1 MVFLPDT
8 ALLVPGA
15 AGRADPAV
23 ALREAAVAAVRE
35 ASGAT
40 DGPVLVV
47 APARR
52 ARTLTHP
59 VATGLGAA
67 GLAAPSGPER
77 SAAPDVRD
85 VPDRPAARADVPA
98 SVALVLLRAAGVAAP
113 VDVLEVPRAAAEV
126 PVLPPGAALL
136 VVVGSPSARHGVDAP
151 LAEDPRA
158 AEVDA
163 ALLAGLAGGPAAL
176 ASALAALGPRD
187 AAELAVSGWAPWSAA
202 LAALGD
208 APVRVAAH
216 VPAVVAGAPHCVT
229 AWLPVPGR
237 PENHPEE
244 IR

>member
-1 MVFLPDT
+1 VVFLPDT

-15 AGRADPAV
+15 AGRADPAA

-35 ASGAT
+35 ASGVT

-52 ARTLTHP
+52 ARTIAHP

-67 GLAAPSGPER
+67 G
-77 SAAPDVRD
+77 
-85 VPDRPAARADVPA
+85 PAARADVPA
-98 SVALVLLRAAGVAAP
+98 SVALVLLRAAGVSAP
-113 VDVLEVPRAAAEV
+113 VDVVEVPRAAAEV

-136 VVVGSPSARHGVDAP
+136 VVVGSPSARQGVDAP

-163 ALLAGLAGGPAAL
+163 ALLAGLARGPAAL
-176 ASALAALGPRD
+176 ASALVALGPRD
-187 AAELAVSGWAPWSAA
+187 AAALAVSGWAPWSAA

-208 APVRVAAH
+208 EPVRVAAH

-229 AWLPVPGR
+229 AWLPAR

-244 IR
+244 TR

>member
-1 MVFLPDT
+1 MSPAVVFLPDT

-15 AGRADPAV
+15 AGRADPAA

-35 ASGAT
+35 ASGVT

-52 ARTLTHP
+52 AGTLTHP

-67 GLAAPSGPER
+67 GLAAPSG
-77 SAAPDVRD
+77 
-85 VPDRPAARADVPA
+85 PDRPAARADVPA
-98 SVALVLLRAAGVAAP
+98 SVALVLLRAAGVSAP
-113 VDVLEVPRAAAEV
+113 VDVVEVPRAAAEV

-136 VVVGSPSARHGVDAP
+136 VVVGSPSARQGVDAP

-176 ASALAALGPRD
+176 ASALVALGPRD
-187 AAELAVSGWAPWSAA
+187 AAALAVSGWAPWSAA

-208 APVRVAAH
+208 EPVRVAAH

-229 AWLPVPGR
+229 AWLPAR
-237 PENHPEE
+237 PQNHPEE
-244 IR
+244 TR